1 MNTPPP
7 DERGGRA
14 RAKSI
19 SVTPVSQHTRV
30 HVPQPTVNP
39 LTSPNFHSQD
49 PKVNGSPLQ
58 IHGIPCDPAPAAS
71 PNFKDPSD
79 NGTSS
84 TGATTSS
91 TTMIPP
97 KKEHNIEEVIATIF
111 SYNKRSGQIVN
122 KQTINQSITHT
133 LTHTMLAF
141 IFENTF
147 SWLAQFY
154 NIQVCTRTTQGELEI
169 RILSYQIKSFVTLY
183 KQVQKTMHIRTFTY
197 SFTLFFFA
205 VKTNKSRH

>member
-79 NGTSS
+79 NGAST
-84 TGATTSS
+84 TGATTT

-122 KQTINQSITHT
+122 QTINHTHT
-133 LTHTMLAF
+133 HTYIHTHTMLVF

-147 SWLAQFY
+147 S
-154 NIQVCTRTTQGELEI
+154 
-169 RILSYQIKSFVTLY
+169 
-183 KQVQKTMHIRTFTY
+183 
-197 SFTLFFFA
+197 
-205 VKTNKSRH
+205 